1 MNCELAHER
10 IVLAAYGEL
19 PDEQAHELERH
30 LTACAECQAEREQL
44 NALQIAAACHP
55 VEEPP
60 ANLVARARLRLE
72 EALDALPPKRWYERL
87 GERLVNNMARLQAA
101 PVAAALL
108 LVAGAGA
115 GAVSGYEFAMN
126 RAAHAAAMAQV
137 SPAASMPAAP
147 AAPEP
152 DEVANIS
159 SIVRQPN
166 SNVVEVRYNRVVPQ
180 RVEGSLEDPA
190 IRQLLMVATEDASSA
205 GIRDDSV
212 GLLAAECRAGRGCNP
227 AGIRDALMTALRYD
241 RNEGVREK
249 ALRGLEPY
257 IAEDMRVRNAVLES
271 LLYDSDARIRTEA
284 IGLLEPVEADTTVRQ
299 VLSAVATSD
308 QSPQIRN
315 VSRQL
320 LSRVPEIQ

>member
-1 MNCELAHER
+1 MNS
-10 IVLAAYGEL
+10 
-19 PDEQAHELERH
+19 
-30 LTACAECQAEREQL
+30 
-44 NALQIAAACHP
+44 
-55 VEEPP
+55 
-60 ANLVARARLRLE
+60 
-72 EALDALPPKRWYERL
+72 
-87 GERLVNNMARLQAA
+87 MARLQAA

-108 LVAGAGA
+108 LMAGTGA
-115 GAVSGYEFAMN
+115 GAVGGYEFAMN
-126 RAAHAAAMAQV
+126 RTAHAVGEAEPQQQTAAAQQ
-137 SPAASMPAAP
+137 MPATP
-147 AAPEP
+147 KP
-152 DEVANIS
+152 DEVASIS

-166 SNVVEVRYNRVVPQ
+166 SNMVEVRYNRVVQQ
-180 RVEGSLEDPA
+180 RVAGSLEDPA
-190 IRQLLMVATEDASSA
+190 IRQLLMVASEDTNSA

-257 IAEDMRVRNAVLES
+257 IAEDMRVRNAVLEA
-271 LLYDSDARIRTEA
+271 LLYDSDARIRAEA
-284 IGLLEPVEADTTVRQ
+284 IGLLEPVEADTSVRQ
-299 VLSAVATSD
+299 VLHTVATSD

>member
-19 PDEQAHELERH
+19 PDEQVHELERH
-30 LTACAECQAEREQL
+30 LTGCPECQVEREQL
-44 NALQIAAACHP
+44 SALAAAAACHP
-55 VEEPP
+55 VLEPP
-60 ANLVARARLRLE
+60 ANLTARARLRLD

-87 GERLVNNMARLQAA
+87 GGRLMNNMARLQAA

-108 LVAGAGA
+108 LLAGTGAGA
-115 GAVSGYEFAMN
+115 IGGYEFAMN
-126 RAAHAAAMAQV
+126 RAAHVAAQTQV
-137 SPAASMPAAP
+137 ETLAAP
-147 AAPEP
+147 QAPATP
-152 DEVANIS
+152 KLDEVANIS

-166 SNVVEVRYNRVVPQ
+166 SNLVEVRYNRVVPQ

-190 IRQLLMVATEDASSA
+190 IRQLLMVASGDANSA

-212 GLLAAECRAGRGCNP
+212 GLLAAECRAGRSCNP

-241 RNEGVREK
+241 RNANVREK

-257 IAEDMRVRNAVLES
+257 IAEDMRVRNAVLEA
-271 LLYDSDARIRTEA
+271 LLYDNDARIRGEA